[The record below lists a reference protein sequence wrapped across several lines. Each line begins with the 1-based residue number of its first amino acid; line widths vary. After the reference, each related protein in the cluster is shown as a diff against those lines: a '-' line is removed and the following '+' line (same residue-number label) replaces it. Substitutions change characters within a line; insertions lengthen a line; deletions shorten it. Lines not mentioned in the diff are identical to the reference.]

1 MHHAADSMAPQPQ
14 HMPALRIRTVE
25 YGIMSCSR
33 IHFLFC
39 RSAPSPPERFS
50 REDRKNRGR
59 PGGRLAA
66 RHGRRGRNA
75 HAALQVQI
83 SMCKQ
88 ILCCTY
94 RCMFGFLWKAARG
107 GSVSFPPV
115 RPKAGGVR
123 GGGTPPREKKQVICC
138 RPIGLGWF
146 GMVGDGL

>member
-59 PGGRLAA
+59 PGGRRAA
-66 RHGRRGRNA
+66 RHGRR
-75 HAALQVQI
+75 AAMRMQLFKYI
-83 SMCKQ
+83 
-88 ILCCTY
+88 Y
-94 RCMFGFLWKAARG
+94 RCACRFCVTHIDAFFCFLWKAARG